1 MKISLLVFICFTA
14 LAVFSQ
20 NTYIAHRGASFL
32 APENTLAAVNLAW
45 ELGVD
50 AVEVDVHLTADNR
63 VVVCHDDDLK
73 RTSGGTAKDQI
84 SKSKLSDLRKIDVG
98 SFKGEQFKGETIPV
112 IEEVLETIPDGKTL
126 VIEIKCGEE
135 ILPALKKA
143 IRLSGKESQIAF
155 ISFGWET
162 IVATQKAFPDN
173 RCYYL
178 KMVPFGLLGKMDEAA
193 ALGLAGVNLYYKI
206 INEKVIKHAQDLNL
220 EVLAWTVDEPEVVLQ
235 LNKLGVTSI
244 TSNRP
249 VWLRDRVE
257 ELQ

>member
-1 MKISLLVFICFTA
+1 MRISLLIFFCFTA

-20 NTYIAHRGASFL
+20 NTYIAHRGASYL

-50 AVEVDVHLTADNR
+50 AVEVDVHLTADDR

-73 RTSGGTAKDQI
+73 RTSGGTARDKI
-84 SKSKLSDLRKIDVG
+84 SKSKLSDLKKIDVG
-98 SFKGEQFKGETIPV
+98 SFKGGQYKGETIPL
-112 IEEVLETIPDGKTL
+112 IDEVLETIPDGKTL

-143 IRLSGKESQIAF
+143 IRLSGKETQVTF

-206 INEKVIKHAQDLNL
+206 INEKVVKHAQDLNL
-220 EVLAWTVDEPEVVLQ
+220 EVLAWTIDEPEVILQ
-235 LNKLGVTSI
+235 LNKLGVNTF

-249 VWLRDRVE
+249 KWLREQVE
-257 ELQ
+257 GLN